1 MCQAVIATVLYVE
14 KNPFD
19 IFFVVVTYASVDFLQ
34 GIQHHYGSAFSPLFL
49 FDFSFY
55 FFAHSAGQLPR
66 SVLNYVVSL

>member
-34 GIQHHYGSAFSPLFL
+34 GIQGIQHHYGSAFSPLFL
-49 FDFSFY
+49 FDFSFFLRTVRDSFLAAY
-55 FFAHSAGQLPR
+55 
-66 SVLNYVVSL
+66 